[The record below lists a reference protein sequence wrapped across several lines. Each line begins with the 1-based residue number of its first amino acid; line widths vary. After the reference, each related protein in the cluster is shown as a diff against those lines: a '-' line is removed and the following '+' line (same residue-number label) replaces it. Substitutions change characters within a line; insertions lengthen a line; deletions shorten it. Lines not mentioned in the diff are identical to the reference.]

1 VGFNPSNRVMARRM
15 QESGMLNYSRIP
27 LLFLFIGSLLGVL
40 LRWQFISTTPGIN
53 YSFFL
58 HGHSHTMFLGWI
70 FNALYIGFVSNHIL
84 ERDQHFFRR
93 LFIALQVL
101 VVAMLISFPIQGYGS
116 FSILFSTLHTVGA
129 LIFLFQFFRCTRSI
143 TATSLWYAR
152 IALLFFIMSAIG
164 PFALGYLTSIGLGQT
179 NWYFFSIYF
188 YLHFQYNGFF
198 LFGVMSLFF
207 NVIEEKKIPFDNFK
221 AKRMGLIMA
230 IACVPAYLLSVLWA
244 NPGYLFNVIGALSA
258 ATQIVAFIILLT
270 LVIDIRFELRK
281 HIPRATRI
289 LLCIASFAFALK
301 LILQLLS
308 AAPDVARMTYELRPI
323 VIAYLHLVLLGMI
336 SICLFAWYLEQ
347 NLIQRS
353 SARQAIDLYILSFL
367 GMEGALILSP
377 WWSSI
382 FGSGVYPSS
391 VSIFIFSAT
400 LSISCL
406 LLYVASAKR
415 HMTKITKVG

>member
-1 VGFNPSNRVMARRM
+1 VN
-15 QESGMLNYSRIP
+15 
-27 LLFLFIGSLLGVL
+27 
-40 LRWQFISTTPGIN
+40 
-53 YSFFL
+53 
-58 HGHSHTMFLGWI
+58 
-70 FNALYIGFVSNHIL
+70 NHIL
-84 ERDQHFFRR
+84 ESDQHFFRR

-101 VVAMLISFPIQGYGS
+101 VVAMLVSFPIQGYGS

-129 LIFLFQFFRCTRSI
+129 SIFLFQFFRSTRSA

-152 IALLFFIMSAIG
+152 IALLFFIISAIG
-164 PFALGYLTSIGLGQT
+164 PFALGYLTSVGLGQT

-198 LFGVMSLFF
+198 LFGVISLLF
-207 NVIEEKKIPFDNFK
+207 NVIEEKKIPFDNLK

-258 ATQIVAFIILLT
+258 ATQIVAFIILIT
-270 LVIDIRFELRK
+270 LVFDIRLELRK
-281 HIPRATRI
+281 NVARASRV

-336 SICLFAWYLEQ
+336 SICLFVWYLEQ
-347 NLIQRS
+347 NLVQQS
-353 SARQAIDLYILSFL
+353 SARQAIVLYILSFL
-367 GMEGALILSP
+367 GMEMALVLTP

-382 FGSGVYPSS
+382 FGSGAYPSS
-391 VSIFIFSAT
+391 GWLFLFSVM
-400 LSISCL
+400 LSVSCL
-406 LLYVASAKR
+406 LLYISS
-415 HMTKITKVG
+415 TKNNLIKINSYHDQAHKNRETSPHNLRV